1 MSSIDQT
8 IVSLS
13 SQTIQTG
20 LSLDSRGIE
29 WIVNSYQLAAA
40 ALFPV
45 AGKLADVL
53 GYKRMMLAGTIAFA
67 IGSLLCGLT
76 PQGSLALAWMIVSRV
91 VQGAGLALM
100 FPSAIGIL
108 FSHAP
113 QEKRA
118 KYMAMFFA
126 ITGGMTAIGPI
137 AGSYLI
143 TFSWRAV
150 FFINL
155 PLAIAAVSLIWALTP
170 ADGNTGLAAGL
181 ASMDWPGAV
190 LVALA
195 MASLIIPLQQGGTV
209 GWTDVRIIGGL
220 LCSVILFLAFGIH
233 ESRTTR
239 PIITIGVFRSARFS
253 LSALATLAASMAFI
267 PVMYFVSVY
276 GELALDQNVLHASEF
291 ILYFF
296 IGFMVAAQIGARI
309 FDAHGIR
316 RVLLVAGLLSII
328 GFGRLHAIAGG
339 LDAGVPPVSALTVPL
354 MLSGA
359 GIGMMFSPAATDM
372 VNRALKASYGEVTAI
387 TQMIK
392 NFGGALGMAVF
403 SAICSSRFAGQLFIG
418 LNRYGITTDDAAEI
432 ARSVASGG
440 HGGAARSLSSMP
452 ARIGQAIMDTLRA
465 SYASASGTVFLTM
478 AAVGLAFLLIAAFY
492 GPGDAHRAAAQSH
505 SRAALPDHS
514 AEPSDVAT
522 D

>member
-1 MSSIDQT
+1 M
-8 IVSLS
+8 
-13 SQTIQTG
+13 
-20 LSLDSRGIE
+20 
-29 WIVNSYQLAAA
+29 
-40 ALFPV
+40 
-45 AGKLADVL
+45 
-53 GYKRMMLAGTIAFA
+53 
-67 IGSLLCGLT
+67 
-76 PQGSLALAWMIVSRV
+76 
-91 VQGAGLALM
+91 
-100 FPSAIGIL
+100 
-108 FSHAP
+108 
-113 QEKRA
+113 
-118 KYMAMFFA
+118 
-126 ITGGMTAIGPI
+126 
-137 AGSYLI
+137 
-143 TFSWRAV
+143 

-195 MASLIIPLQQGGTV
+195 MASLIILLQQGGTV
-209 GWTDVRIIGGL
+209 GWTNVRIIGGL

-316 RVLLVAGLLSII
+316 RVPLVAGLLSII

-372 VNRALKASYGEVTAI
+372 VNRALNASYGEVTAI

-392 NFGGALGMAVF
+392 NFGDALGMAVF

-452 ARIGQAIMDTLRA
+452 ARIGQAIMDTLGA

>member
-1 MSSIDQT
+1 
-8 IVSLS
+8 
-13 SQTIQTG
+13 
-20 LSLDSRGIE
+20 
-29 WIVNSYQLAAA
+29 
-40 ALFPV
+40 
-45 AGKLADVL
+45 
-53 GYKRMMLAGTIAFA
+53 
-67 IGSLLCGLT
+67 
-76 PQGSLALAWMIVSRV
+76 MIVSRV

-170 ADGNTGLAAGL
+170 ADGSTGLAAGL

-359 GIGMMFSPAATDM
+359 GIGKRNHLPHDG
-372 VNRALKASYGEVTAI
+372 R
-387 TQMIK
+387 
-392 NFGGALGMAVF
+392 GGTGVP
-403 SAICSSRFAGQLFIG
+403 SHRG
-418 LNRYGITTDDAAEI
+418 
-432 ARSVASGG
+432 V
-440 HGGAARSLSSMP
+440 
-452 ARIGQAIMDTLRA
+452 LRA
-465 SYASASGTVFLTM
+465 RRC
-478 AAVGLAFLLIAAFY
+478 
-492 GPGDAHRAAAQSH
+492 P
-505 SRAALPDHS
+505 P
-514 AEPSDVAT
+514 
-522 D
+522 